1 MKLLFN
7 TISIC
12 QSIFI
17 GLTFFLFSCQK
28 TAETSKISNEEIQE
42 PSISSLYSD
51 SLTFLKEKALL
62 QYIHTAD
69 ILKPNVKNG
78 IPFSQLDYDRVIAY
92 DFMGDEEKFPNA
104 IDENG
109 KFIPVI
115 SKQQFLTQQQA
126 DQILSALA
134 ANSTYG
140 ESSAACFRPHLG
152 LVFFKG
158 NRKTDQIS
166 ICLSCN
172 TSISEI
178 DIPARRHKVFNK
190 GTKDEYYEEGFTSSG
205 KAAIISLC
213 KQIDFYYGNDKKQ

>member
-7 TISIC
+7 TISIR

-17 GLTFFLFSCQK
+17 GLTFFMFSCQK
-28 TAETSKISNEEIQE
+28 TAEKSKISNEEIQD

-62 QYIHTAD
+62 EYIHTAD

-140 ESSAACFRPHLG
+140 ESSASCFRPHLG
-152 LVFFKG
+152 LVLFKG

-166 ICLSCN
+166 ICLGCN

-190 GTKDEYYEEGFTSSG
+190 GTKDEYYEDGFTSSG
-205 KAAIISLC
+205 KAAIINLC
-213 KQIDFYYGNDKKQ
+213 KQMDFYYGDDKK